1 MEVFD
6 AKVLGSRPVCLTNP
20 ETGVKRL
27 FTIVLVTIQRE
38 ITDGSGKAAKTEVQ
52 TENIEVW
59 VDRLEKPPRKG
70 AVVGLSQDEE
80 ERWNIWF

>member
-27 FTIVLVTIQRE
+27 FTIVLVTISRE
-38 ITDGSGKAAKTEVQ
+38 IEEGTGKTAKTEVQ
-52 TENIEVW
+52 TENLEIW
-59 VDRLEKPPRKG
+59 VDRLEQPPRKG
-70 AVVGLSQDEE
+70 AVVSVSQDEE

>member
-38 ITDGSGKAAKTEVQ
+38 IEVGSGKAAKSEAVK
-52 TENIEVW
+52 ENLEIW

-70 AVVGLSQDEE
+70 AVVGVSQDEE